1 MASSSV
7 SHRESREPLLNDMD
21 DSIGYSTQNN
31 VLPNGVEV
39 DTDKASQIKENLQKY
54 EQLFGTDEDAFDQ
67 PTATR
72 KELWSYYLYYNG
84 DNGVGPGSYSQAL
97 FQSAL
102 TGAGHDPDIHPIQKG
117 NCGIAGCVIPWGS
130 GTKSVASVVL
140 IANGICFAVMTVMFV
155 GLGSAADYGTFGRWL
170 LLVLT
175 LICWVFQYGMMAIR
189 HPEQWPA
196 AMVIYIIAYIAYGAT
211 LVFYAALFPRL
222 ARYQPHVRKARDE
235 DLKEGKMT
243 QAEYDKIESLERN
256 HVSSIST
263 AHSNIGYLLTLVI
276 NLSVLLPLQGN
287 PFGNNLALCLTN
299 TYWVVLGVW
308 WFIFQLPRPG
318 PKIPKGSNYATI
330 GWKQVWLALKEIKH
344 LPQTFI
350 YLVAFFL
357 LADGLNTTGSL
368 VGIIQNNIVQFS
380 FLEITYLG
388 IAQAACSI
396 TSTFGFWYIQ
406 KYFGIKTKHMF
417 MVTNFFSV
425 FIPFYGMLGLWTKT
439 VGYHHVRDFWIY
451 NILFGL
457 FQAPYYAYA
466 QTMMSEVTPRGYENM
481 FFGLFGITNR
491 ASSIIGPNVVQAI
504 INSSNNNW
512 MGFPFL
518 FTLCAAASMVIWFV
532 DIEKGREN
540 CRKYV
545 EDRKLLRV
553 AKESGLTTN
562 QVVEGVATG
571 DLMPE
576 SRGSSGTVEH
586 VGVEVSAKKDHVD

>member
-1 MASSSV
+1 MK
-7 SHRESREPLLNDMD
+7 
-21 DSIGYSTQNN
+21 DSIGVSSQNDVISTQ
-31 VLPNGVEV
+31 V
-39 DTDKASQIKENLQKY
+39 DIGTDGADETKVKQLKEDLRKY
-54 EQLFGTDEDAFDQ
+54 EQLFGADEDAFDQ
-67 PTATR
+67 PTTTR

-102 TGAGHDPDIHPIQKG
+102 TGDGWDPVISPPEKG
-117 NCGIAGCVIPWGS
+117 NCTSGGCVVAWGS
-130 GTKSVASVVL
+130 GTRSVASVVL

-155 GLGSAADYGTFGRWL
+155 ALGSAADYGNFGRWL

-175 LICWVFQYGMMAIR
+175 VICWVFQYCMMAIR
-189 HPEQWPA
+189 HPSQWPA
-196 AMVIYIIAYIAYGAT
+196 GMVFYIIAYIAYGAT

-222 ARYQPHVRKARDE
+222 SRYMPNVRKAREE
-235 DLKEGKMT
+235 DLKEGKIS
-243 QAEYDKIESLERN
+243 QEEYDRIESMERN
-256 HVSSIST
+256 HISSVST

-276 NLSVLLPLQGN
+276 NLSVLLPMQGN
-287 PFGNNLALCLTN
+287 AFGNNLALCLTN
-299 TYWVVLGVW
+299 SYWVVLGIW
-308 WFIFQLPRPG
+308 WFIFQQPRPG
-318 PKIPKGSNYATI
+318 PKMPKGSNYATI
-330 GWKQVWLALKEIKH
+330 GWKQVALALREIRH

-368 VGIIQNNIVQFS
+368 ISIIQNQIVSFS

-388 IAQAACSI
+388 LSQAACSI

-406 KYFGIKTKHMF
+406 KYFGIRTKPMF
-417 MVTNFFSV
+417 MITNFFSV
-425 FIPFYGMLGLWTKT
+425 FIPFYGMLGLWTDK

-504 INSSNNNW
+504 INSTNNNW
-512 MGFPFL
+512 LGFPFL
-518 FTLCAAASMVIWFV
+518 FAICAAASIVIWFV
-532 DIEKGREN
+532 DVEKGREN

-545 EDRKLLRV
+545 EERKLVRV
-553 AKESGLTTN
+553 AKESGLTTDE
-562 QVVEGVATG
+562 VVEGVATG
-571 DLMPE
+571 ELINGGN
-576 SRGSSGTVEH
+576 GSSSDSIEV
-586 VGVEVSAKKDHVD
+586 VGVHATGKGHTD